1 MTDVRSK
8 LTSVFYW
15 VVSRVRFF
23 PERRVPL
30 TRIANRIA
38 KGNSGQSDL
47 SPRGEEIAAALY
59 LFSPRGEGGREA
71 AG

>member
-1 MTDVRSK
+1 MVGKRWSGVRPC
-8 LTSVFYW
+8 V
-15 VVSRVRFF
+15 
-23 PERRVPL
+23 EGPL

-38 KGNSGQSDL
+38 KGISGQSDL
-47 SPRGEEIAAALY
+47 SPRGEEQASAGAN

>member
-1 MTDVRSK
+1 MGKS
-8 LTSVFYW
+8 L
-15 VVSRVRFF
+15 
-23 PERRVPL
+23 L

-47 SPRGEEIAAALY
+47 SPRGEEVASVDAS
-59 LFSPRGEGGREA
+59 LFSPRGEGGRVA